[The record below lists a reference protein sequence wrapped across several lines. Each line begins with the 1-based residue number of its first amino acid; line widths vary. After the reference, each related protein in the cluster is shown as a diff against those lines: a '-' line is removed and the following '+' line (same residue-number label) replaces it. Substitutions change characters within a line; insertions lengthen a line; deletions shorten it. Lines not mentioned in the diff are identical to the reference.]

1 VEILFFFLL
10 FFFEYSHFNLLKENL
25 KAYDIIPPA
34 IKSGTVYSFI
44 TDSGVNYE
52 VRFGRKQKNILN
64 ATIVFGVTNEEY
76 EGEEYIVT
84 NKGEVYKVMATIVE
98 VVRKYKKEHPNI
110 NLFEYTGEQSEVEKS
125 KNRNV
130 RLALYSRYIRKVFDN
145 NWSFESKGEKVIITK
160 VK

>member
-1 VEILFFFLL
+1 MKLLIKNLEPYQIIL
-10 FFFEYSHFNLLKENL
+10 
-25 KAYDIIPPA
+25 PA

-76 EGEEYIVT
+76 DGEEYSVT
-84 NKGEVYKVMATIVE
+84 NKGEVYKVMATIV
-98 VVRKYKKEHPNI
+98 VIVRKYREEHPNI
-110 NLFEYTGEQSEVEKS
+110 NLFEYTGEQSEKEKV

-130 RLALYSRYIRKVFDN
+130 RLALYDRYIRKVFDKKWVVN
-145 NWSFESKGEKVIITK
+145 NINNKVIIK
-160 VK
+160 KIK

>member
-1 VEILFFFLL
+1 LNIRALKLLIKNLEPYQIIL
-10 FFFEYSHFNLLKENL
+10 
-25 KAYDIIPPA
+25 PA

-76 EGEEYIVT
+76 DGEEYSVT
-84 NKGEVYKVMATIVE
+84 NKGEVYKVMATIV
-98 VVRKYKKEHPNI
+98 VIVRKYREEHPNI
-110 NLFEYTGEQSEVEKS
+110 NLFEYTGEQSEKEKV

-130 RLALYSRYIRKVFDN
+130 RLALYDRYIRKVFDKKWVVN
-145 NWSFESKGEKVIITK
+145 NINNKVIIK
-160 VK
+160 KIK

>member
-1 VEILFFFLL
+1 L
-10 FFFEYSHFNLLKENL
+10 SENIRP
-25 KAYDIIPPA
+25 YNIITPA

-52 VRFGRKQKNILN
+52 VRFGRKQNNILN

-76 EGEEYIVT
+76 DGEEYSVT
-84 NKGEVYKVMATIVE
+84 NKGEVYSVMATIVE
-98 VVRKYKKEHPNI
+98 IVRKYKVEHPNI
-110 NLFEYTGEQSEVEKS
+110 NLFEYTGEQSEKEKS

-130 RLALYSRYIRKVFDN
+130 RLALYSRYIKKVFDN
-145 NWSFESKGEKVIITK
+145 NWIVARTDNKVTIKK